1 MSRWSNP
8 SGVIVAA
15 SDYPLVLVHGFAQTP
30 ASWDATI
37 EKLPAGVNVVAPE
50 LPGHGETGLTRGEPS
65 PELARSILLESVDR
79 PAVVWGYSQG
89 ARAAFDLALNEPSA
103 VAALVIESGI
113 PGIEDP
119 VARADRRSRDFALST
134 RIEAGKIEDFVNLW
148 ERVPALG
155 DQSRELIEQQRPD
168 RLRQDPA
175 ALAAALRGLGQS
187 AYEPMWDRLREIA
200 VPTLL
205 ITGER
210 DVTYTH
216 HAERLS
222 EEIAGAELVVVPEA
236 AHGVHLAQP
245 AAAAQAVT
253 DFLRTLS

>member
-1 MSRWSNP
+1 M
-8 SGVIVAA
+8 AA

-89 ARAAFDLALNEPSA
+89 ARAAFDLVLNEPSA

-119 VARADRRSRDFALST
+119 IARADRRSRDFALST

-168 RLRQDPA
+168 RLRQDPV
-175 ALAAALRGLGQS
+175 ALAAALRGIGQS
-187 AYEPMWDRLREIA
+187 AYEPMWDRLGEIA

-210 DVTYTH
+210 DVTYSR

-222 EEIAGAELVVVPEA
+222 EEIAGAKLVVVPEA

-245 AAAAQAVT
+245 AAAARAVGE
-253 DFLRTLS
+253 FLESLT

>member
-1 MSRWSNP
+1 M
-8 SGVIVAA
+8 AA
-15 SDYPLVLVHGFAQTP
+15 NDYPLVLVHGFAQTP

-50 LPGHGETGLTRGEPS
+50 LPGHGETALTRGEPS

-187 AYEPMWDRLREIA
+187 AYEPMWDRLAEVE

-205 ITGER
+205 MTGER
-210 DVTYTH
+210 DVTYSR

-222 EEIAGAELVVVPEA
+222 EEIPDAQLLVIPGA

-253 DFLRTLS
+253 DFLESLD

>member
-1 MSRWSNP
+1 M
-8 SGVIVAA
+8 IVAA

-30 ASWDATI
+30 ASWEATI
-37 EKLPAGVNVVAPE
+37 EKLPAEVSVVAPE
-50 LPGHGETGLTRGEPS
+50 LPGHGETALTRGEPT
-65 PELARSILLESVDR
+65 PELAREILLESVER

-89 ARAAFDLALNEPSA
+89 ARAAFDLALNAPES
-103 VAALVIESGI
+103 VTALIIESGI

-119 VARADRRSRDFALST
+119 IARADRRSRDFALST

-155 DQSRELIEQQRPD
+155 EQSQVLIEQQRPD
-168 RLRQDPA
+168 RLRQDPV

-187 AYEPMWDRLREIA
+187 AYEPMWDRLGEIA

-205 ITGER
+205 MTGER
-210 DVTYTH
+210 DVTYSR

-222 EEIAGAELVVVPEA
+222 EEIPGAKLVVVPEV

-245 AAAAQAVT
+245 AAAAQAVSV
-253 DFLRTLS
+253 FLESLG

>member
-1 MSRWSNP
+1 MAS
-8 SGVIVAA
+8 

-37 EKLPAGVNVVAPE
+37 EKLPAGVKVLAPE
-50 LPGHGETGLTRGEPS
+50 LPGHGETALTRGKPS
-65 PELARSILLESVDR
+65 PELAREILLEAIDQ

-134 RIEAGKIEDFVNLW
+134 RIEAGKIEDFVNMW

-168 RLRQDPA
+168 RLRQDPV
-175 ALAAALRGLGQS
+175 ALAAALRGIGQS
-187 AYEPMWDRLREIA
+187 AYEPMWDRLGEIA

-210 DVTYTH
+210 DVTYSR

-222 EEIAGAELVVVPEA
+222 KMIVGAELVVVPEA

-245 AAAAQAVT
+245 EAAAQAVAG
-253 DFLRTLS
+253 FLESLS